1 MFRQS
6 SLVIVK
12 FGLPDA
18 LAIGIVGA
26 DLAMT
31 TAPTANAKRNGAR
44 QAGRRCGVRWRAADP
59 APRL

>member
-6 SLVIVK
+6 CLVIVK

-31 TAPTANAKRNGAR
+31 TATHRRCKSNGAG
-44 QAGRRCGVRWRAADP
+44 QADGGVMSGDGLQTRPRA
-59 APRL
+59 